1 VLLTFGFRFSRWQ
14 WVAFYPTPS
23 SKMSQQARK
32 LLQLLAQRTRR
43 NTLEFLWK
51 GSGVAVPGTF
61 SLVYANQLTT
71 ET

>member
-1 VLLTFGFRFSRWQ
+1 
-14 WVAFYPTPS
+14 
-23 SKMSQQARK
+23 MSQQARK